1 MIRVVKCGGQVLDDD
16 ALLAAFCRDFAALE
30 GPKVLVHGGGAL
42 AGRFQKALGIE
53 PVKFEGRRVTD
64 DATLQVVTMV
74 YAGWCNKR
82 VVSLLQAAG
91 CDAIGLSGC
100 DGSVITASK
109 RPPLTLSDGRT
120 VDFGWV
126 GDVSPASVRTDFL
139 RLLLDNGLT
148 PVLCAINHD
157 GAGQLLNTNADTVA
171 SSVAAALGAGLTTCF
186 EQPGVLE
193 DRNDPASVIPFI
205 DKDTYAS
212 LKARG
217 IVADGMIPKLD
228 QAFDALD
235 QGAAEVRICHSSA
248 MTRKKAELRLGNGR
262 VLEGWSFGYDG
273 PATGEVVFS
282 TSMVGYPESLTD
294 PSFQGQI
301 LCVSYPLV
309 GKRITATGMRSR
321 VWETG

>member
-16 ALLAAFCRDFAALE
+16 ALLEAFCRDFAALE

-53 PVKFEGRRVTD
+53 PVKYEGRRVTD

-91 CDAIGLSGC
+91 CDAVGLAGC
-100 DGSVITASK
+100 DGSVVTAAK
-109 RPPLTLSDGRT
+109 RPPKALSDGRV
-120 VDFGWV
+120 VDFGQV
-126 GDVSPASVRTDFL
+126 GDVTPASVRTDFL
-139 RLLLDNGLT
+139 KMLLDQGYT

-171 SSVAAALGAGLTTCF
+171 ASVAAALGAGLTTCF
-186 EQPGVLE
+186 EQPGVLM
-193 DRNDPASVIPFI
+193 DRNDPASVIPLI

-212 LKARG
+212 LKADG

-228 QAFDALD
+228 QAFDALEK
-235 QGAAEVRICHSSA
+235 GAVEVRICHSAALLMDSG
-248 MTRKKAELRLGNGR
+248 TLIR
-262 VLEGWSFGYDG
+262 
-273 PATGEVVFS
+273 
-282 TSMVGYPESLTD
+282 
-294 PSFQGQI
+294 
-301 LCVSYPLV
+301 
-309 GKRITATGMRSR
+309 
-321 VWETG
+321 

>member
-16 ALLAAFCRDFAALE
+16 ALLEAFCRDFAALE

-91 CDAIGLSGC
+91 CDAVGLSGC
-100 DGSVITASK
+100 DGSVVTAAK

-120 VDFGWV
+120 VDFGEV
-126 GDVSPASVRTDFL
+126 GDVTPGSVRTEFL
-139 RLLLDNGLT
+139 QLLLDNGYT

-157 GAGQLLNTNADTVA
+157 GAGRLLNTNADTVA
-171 SSVAAALGAGLTTCF
+171 ASVAAALRAGLTTCF
-186 EQPGVLE
+186 EQPGVLL
-193 DRNDPASVIPFI
+193 DRNDPSSVIPAI
-205 DKDTYAS
+205 DRASYAT
-212 LKARG
+212 LKAEG
-217 IVADGMIPKLD
+217 VVAEGMIPKLD

-235 QGAAEVRICHSSA
+235 KGAVEVRICHSSA
-248 MTRKKAELRLGNGR
+248 LL
-262 VLEGWSFGYDG
+262 
-273 PATGEVVFS
+273 S
-282 TSMVGYPESLTD
+282 TSGTTVTLG
-294 PSFQGQI
+294 PSAI
-301 LCVSYPLV
+301 
-309 GKRITATGMRSR
+309 RSEAKEPR
-321 VWETG
+321 S

>member
-1 MIRVVKCGGQVLDDD
+1 MRRAGPGRRD
-16 ALLAAFCRDFAALE
+16 ALLEAFCRDFAALE

-53 PVKFEGRRVTD
+53 PVKYEGRRVTD

-91 CDAIGLSGC
+91 CDAIGLS
-100 DGSVITASK
+100 
-109 RPPLTLSDGRT
+109 SDGRT

-126 GDVSPASVRTDFL
+126 GDVSPASVRTEFL
-139 RLLLDNGLT
+139 RLLLGNGLT

-171 SSVAAALGAGLTTCF
+171 ASVAAALGAGLTTCF
-186 EQPGVLE
+186 EQPGVLA
-193 DRNDPASVIPFI
+193 DRNDPSSVIPFI
-205 DKDTYAS
+205 DKETYAS

-228 QAFDALD
+228 QAFDALAK
-235 QGAAEVRICHSSA
+235 GAAEVRICHSSA
-248 MTRKKAELRLGNGR
+248 LLADAGTTVTL
-262 VLEGWSFGYDG
+262 
-273 PATGEVVFS
+273 
-282 TSMVGYPESLTD
+282 
-294 PSFQGQI
+294 
-301 LCVSYPLV
+301 
-309 GKRITATGMRSR
+309 
-321 VWETG
+321 